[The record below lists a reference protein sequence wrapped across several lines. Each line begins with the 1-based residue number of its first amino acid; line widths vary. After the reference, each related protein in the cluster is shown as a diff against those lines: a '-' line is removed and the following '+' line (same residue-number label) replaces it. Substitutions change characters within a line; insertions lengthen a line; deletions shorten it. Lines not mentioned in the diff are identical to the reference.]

1 MNNTLKKTLAA
12 ILTVAMMVTGT
23 ALLVACGNKTA
34 TTDSTAAD
42 TTNATVVLT
51 QDAGATASDAAAG
64 TAAGTTAAAI
74 VAPKVLP
81 SVAPATL
88 TINGVTVPAAEYDF
102 YYYTIYSNYAQYASY
117 GAVPTS
123 AADGSFDL
131 AAACSLAGYETKTW
145 GDYIKD
151 SALKQLQDTYILAAY
166 AAEAGMTITEAGQST
181 IDSFYTSVQTYA
193 DSSSLSLDAYL
204 TTMYGDQ
211 ISKATLDPII
221 VRYLV
226 AGDFMTSLEKDYTFT
241 DAELQ
246 TFYTANADSYT
257 NTDLPKVRHILYWAP
272 AGIASTTDATAE
284 ELAAAKAAADATLAQ
299 VKSYDDMVALG
310 DTALAD
316 ASATESAEYTVA
328 TGDMVA
334 EFETWCYDTAR
345 KPGDTGIVQT
355 EYGYHVMFYVG
366 SEKDWTTDAISALT
380 TEKYEAYMTE
390 QEALPQF
397 VLAAA

>member
-1 MNNTLKKTLAA
+1 MNNTLKKTLAM

-23 ALLVACGNKTA
+23 TLLSACGTKPT
-34 TTDSTAAD
+34 TTDTTAAAATAAAATD
-42 TTNATVVLT
+42 STVVLT
-51 QDAGATASDAAAG
+51 QDAG
-64 TAAGTTAAAI
+64 TTAAAAAATTAAAA
-74 VAPKVLP
+74 VAPTVLP

-88 TINGVTVPAAEYDF
+88 TINGETIPAAEYDF

-131 AAACSLAGYETKTW
+131 TSACSLAGYETKTW

-151 SALKQLQDTYILAAY
+151 SALKQLKDTYILASY
-166 AAEAGMTITEAGQST
+166 ADAAGMTITEADQNT

-193 DSSSLSLDAYL
+193 DTASLSLDAYL

-211 ISKATLDPII
+211 ASKATLDPII
-221 VRYLV
+221 LRYLV
-226 AGDFMTSLEKDYTFT
+226 AGDYMTGLEKDYTFT

-272 AGIASTTDATAE
+272 IGVASTTDATTE
-284 ELAAAKAAADATLAQ
+284 ELAKAKAAADATLA
-299 VKSYDDMVALG
+299 KITSYEDMVALG
-310 DTALAD
+310 DAALAD
-316 ASATESAEYTVA
+316 TSASESAEYTVA

-334 EFETWCYDTAR
+334 EFEAWCYDTAR
-345 KPGDTGIVQT
+345 KPGDTGIVKT
-355 EYGYHVMFYVG
+355 EYGYHVMYFVG
-366 SEKDWTTDAISALT
+366 TEKDWTVDAISSLT
-380 TEKYEAYMTE
+380 SAKYEAYISE
-390 QEALPQF
+390 QEVLPQF
-397 VLAAA
+397 VLTAA

>member
-1 MNNTLKKTLAA
+1 MNNTLKKTLAT
-12 ILTVAMMVTGT
+12 ILTVAMMASGT
-23 ALLVACGNKTA
+23 ALLSACGAKTP
-34 TTDSTAAD
+34 TTDASAAD
-42 TTNATVVLT
+42 ATDSTVVLT
-51 QDAGATASDAAAG
+51 QDAG
-64 TAAGTTAAAI
+64 TTAAAATTAAA
-74 VAPKVLP
+74 VAPTVLP

-131 AAACSLAGYETKTW
+131 TAACSLEGYETKTW

-151 SALKQLQDTYILAAY
+151 SALKQLQDTYILASY
-166 AAEAGMTITEAGQST
+166 ADAAGMTVTAAGQST
-181 IDSFYTSVQTYA
+181 IDKFYTSVQTYA
-193 DSSSLSLDAYL
+193 DSAGLSLDAYL

-211 ISKATLDPII
+211 ASKATLDPII
-221 VRYLV
+221 TRYLV
-226 AGDFMTSLEKDYTFT
+226 AGDYMNSLEKDYTFT

-246 TFYTANADSYT
+246 AFYTANKDSYT

-272 AGIASTTDATAE
+272 VGVASTTDATTE
-284 ELAAAKAAADATLAQ
+284 ELAAAKAAADATLAK
-299 VKSYDDMVALG
+299 VTSYEDMVTLG
-310 DTALAD
+310 DAALAD

-334 EFETWCYDTAR
+334 EFEAWCYDTAR
-345 KPGDTGIVQT
+345 KPGDTGIVKT
-355 EYGYHVMFYVG
+355 EYGYHVMYFVG
-366 SEKDWTTDAISALT
+366 TEKDWTKDALASLT
-380 TEKYEAYMTE
+380 STKYEAYITE

-397 VLAAA
+397 VLKAA